1 MEENKQDGQWTDI
14 LYQEQIEM
22 EEPSTQRA
30 PIGEFVAHQFVGQKP
45 TDKDTCQE
53 TYDRQEYLAR
63 DEVEPVEQRLSQE
76 REAVD
81 ST

>member
-30 PIGEFVAHQFVGQKP
+30 PVGEFVVHHFVGQEP
-45 TDKDTCQE
+45 ANKDTCQE
-53 TYDRQEYLAR
+53 TYNRQEYLAC
-63 DEVEPVEQRLSQE
+63 DEVEPVEQRLS
-76 REAVD
+76 
-81 ST
+81 